1 MDFQRTMAGRG
12 SGLLGG
18 LDSLDDSGGRR
29 RGELI
34 QDTLSEGSDKS
45 PDRTDRLKRLHHDSC
60 NDKEEIEFFMT
71 ELEAMKKYVNAPLI
85 QRRQHGYREDAME
98 EL

>member
-1 MDFQRTMAGRG
+1 
-12 SGLLGG
+12 
-18 LDSLDDSGGRR
+18 
-29 RGELI
+29 
-34 QDTLSEGSDKS
+34 
-45 PDRTDRLKRLHHDSC
+45 
-60 NDKEEIEFFMT
+60 MT

>member
-1 MDFQRTMAGRG
+1 MDFQRAMNGIG

-18 LDSLDDSGGRR
+18 PDALDDGGDRQ

-34 QDTLSEGSDKS
+34 QDTLSEGSDKA

-60 NDKEEIEFFMT
+60 DDKEEIEFFMT